1 MKSIF
6 YSFACV
12 ALLSGC
18 QSNRGAST
26 KGGSESA
33 EKAPENGAKFKQG
46 EGISLT
52 PEMKQSLD
60 VKTAEV
66 SEEKITPTFTAIL
79 HVMPSRQT
87 RAATVTISTG
97 GSFEA
102 NGWLTA
108 KQAALLKPGMLVELL
123 GEEPN
128 APVIASK
135 INRLDKVPYAS
146 IGDYE
151 VSIEVPATFQEG
163 GRVSATFHAPEGE
176 AVATIPRSALLK
188 TAEGTFAYTMN
199 GKFYMRTPV
208 KVGSMSED
216 RVEITDGLYAGDEVV
231 VSPVMSLWMA
241 ELQVLRGGKA
251 CTCGH

>member
-6 YSFACV
+6 YSFVCIAF
-12 ALLSGC
+12 LSGC
-18 QSNRGAST
+18 QGNKSIAAKSEAS
-26 KGGSESA
+26 
-33 EKAPENGAKFKQG
+33 EKAPENGAQFKQG

-52 PEMKQSLD
+52 PEMKQSLE

-66 SEEKITPTFTAIL
+66 SEEKIIPAFTTIL
-79 HVMPSRQT
+79 HVMPSHQT
-87 RAATVTISTG
+87 RTATVTINTS
-97 GSFEA
+97 GSCEA
-102 NGWLTA
+102 SGWMTA
-108 KQAALLKPGMLVELL
+108 KQAAWLKPGMQVELR
-123 GEEPN
+123 GEEFK
-128 APVIASK
+128 APVVTGK
-135 INRLDKVPYAS
+135 INRLEKVPYAT

-151 VSIEVPATFQEG
+151 VSVEVPVSLQDGA
-163 GRVSATFHAPEGE
+163 RVSATFRAPEGE

-188 TAEGTFAYTMN
+188 TAEGTFAYTVN

-208 KVGSMSED
+208 KVGAMSDD
-216 RVEITDGLYAGDEVV
+216 RVEITDGLYAGDEVI